1 MNRAAIILLA
11 LIFSACGIFKKKK
24 KPTSQN
30 SAVQKETYYQAELA
44 YTNGNYEEAKQLFTK
59 FTKES
64 PKPASGF
71 YRLGCISKLEKKYDD
86 ALHYCDLAIESDQ
99 TDKYYYDLLKAD
111 IYKASHNYN
120 QAAEK
125 YASLIKTN
133 PRFWSLYSET
143 ANMYKLAGNSS
154 GLLGFTRNWEH
165 VFGIREEIV
174 FFSSYAYAMKGHR
187 DSIAILYQRLMQ
199 KYPERRQYKLS
210 YAKSLQEAGKT
221 QEAIVVYNEM
231 LDMDPENAELLTN
244 LCRFYHTSANEKD
257 HWKLVQKIAVSSKL
271 SLEEKQG
278 CISSFLVPTNIY
290 FDSLGTILNQMVL
303 LHNTNSI
310 AWQML
315 GDWTYEQRDFAAAI
329 NPIHQSLQLFSNY
342 NLWMKYADCQNRVG
356 NYTLLSKICDSMLEL
371 FPSNPA
377 VYNLQAQAFLG
388 LKKYKLATEACETG
402 WSYAAD
408 NQLKNQINVT
418 LARIMNLEGNKEAA
432 ISKLKSLVTDNSSDF
447 LALITLIQMHLH
459 NQDKSAEIEFLL
471 NKAKELFPKS
481 SNLNEAKSQYYL
493 AYADFLNQTGNM
505 NEAIKTLTTLL
516 HFDPNNFSAWEN
528 LGNLRYIEGNKME
541 SKKCYERAFQLNP
554 YNIELKK
561 KS

>member
-1 MNRAAIILLA
+1 MNRAAIFLLA
-11 LIFSACGIFKKKK
+11 LVFSACGIFNKKK
-24 KPTSQN
+24 KPITQN

-44 YTNGNYEEAKQLFTK
+44 YINGNYEEAKLLFTK

-71 YRLGCISKLEKKYDD
+71 YRLGCISKLDKKYDD

-154 GLLGFTRNWEH
+154 GLLGFTRTWEH

-174 FFSSYAYAMKGHR
+174 FFTSYAYAMKGHR

-221 QEAIVVYNEM
+221 QEAIAVYNEM
-231 LDMDPENAELLTN
+231 LDADPENAELLTN

-257 HWKLVQKIAVSSKL
+257 HWKLVQKIAISSKL

-278 CISSFLVPTNIY
+278 CISSFLDPTNIY
-290 FDSLGTILNQMVL
+290 FDSLGNILNQMVL

-315 GDWTYEQRDFAAAI
+315 GDWKYEQRDFAAAI
-329 NPIHQSLQLFSNY
+329 NPIHQSLQQFSNY
-342 NLWMKYADCQNRVG
+342 NLWLKYADCLNRIG
-356 NYTLLSKICDSMLEL
+356 NYKMLGKICDSMLEL

-377 VYNLQAQAFLG
+377 IYNLQAQAFLG
-388 LKKYKLATEACETG
+388 LNQFKQATEACETG
-402 WSYAAD
+402 LSYAAD
-408 NQLKNQINVT
+408 NQVKNQINVT
-418 LARIMNLEGNKEAA
+418 LARIMNLEGKKEAA
-432 ISKLKSLVTDNSSDF
+432 VSKLKSMVTDNSSDF
-447 LALITLIQMHLH
+447 LPLITLIQMHIL
-459 NQDKSAEIEFLL
+459 NQDKSAELPSLL
-471 NKAKELFPKS
+471 NKAQELFPKS
-481 SNLNEAKSQYYL
+481 NNQKEAKSQYFM
-493 AYADFLNQTGNM
+493 ANADFQNQSGNLTD
-505 NEAIKTLTTLL
+505 AINTLTTLL
-516 HFDPNNFSAWEN
+516 SVDANNFLAWEK

-554 YNIELKK
+554 YNLELKK